1 MSDDLQLL
9 PEDAPIEDFLT
20 YKIRLLYLLSGRRV
34 TRYLAGRFDLSLIEW
49 WLLGQLAVHAP
60 STVSDMVGLTMHDK
74 AQVSRGLRSLHNRGY
89 AVREEHPDDARSVF
103 YNITNH
109 GMDVYKEILPHRVAA
124 QRDLLKVLGG
134 EELQVVDRALK
145 KLIEHLAK
153 ETQIT

>member
-1 MSDDLQLL
+1 M
-9 PEDAPIEDFLT
+9 
-20 YKIRLLYLLSGRRV
+20 
-34 TRYLAGRFDLSLIEW
+34 
-49 WLLGQLAVHAP
+49 
-60 STVSDMVGLTMHDK
+60 
-74 AQVSRGLRSLHNRGY
+74 
-89 AVREEHPDDARSVF
+89 REEHPDDARSVF

-134 EELQVVDRALK
+134 EELQVVDRALT